1 MTTQTPRWDVGPDE
15 TVIED
20 SARSADEPTPKQR
33 SPFKHVDW
41 RLVAAI
47 VGGVV
52 VILGILYVVGYFVAG
67 DKLPKKAQIS
77 GVAVGGLHPSEAI
90 DKLTTELGPTAAEPL
105 NLTVREEQA
114 QLKPADA
121 GLAVDYPKSV
131 EAAGGGKSLNPLRI
145 VKVLTGGSAVDA
157 VVVVDEPKLQA
168 AVGELDQDFQSRT
181 RRRCGGVQRREN
193 QAAEG
198 PRGNDTAAGCC
209 DCRTQEQ
216 LLDRVRSG

>member
-20 SARSADEPTPKQR
+20 SARSADEPTPKER
-33 SPFKHVDW
+33 SAFKHVDW

-105 NLTVREEQA
+105 NLTVERRTGTAEAGRCRPGSRLSEECRGGRGRQEPESA
-114 QLKPADA
+114 ADRQ
-121 GLAVDYPKSV
+121 GVD
-131 EAAGGGKSLNPLRI
+131 GRI
-145 VKVLTGGSAVDA
+145 SH
-157 VVVVDEPKLQA
+157 
-168 AVGELDQDFQSRT
+168 
-181 RRRCGGVQRREN
+181 
-193 QAAEG
+193 
-198 PRGNDTAAGCC
+198 
-209 DCRTQEQ
+209 
-216 LLDRVRSG
+216 